1 MKQILVA
8 VLFFLFSNLYSQL
21 SSEVLRLVNTVPKA
35 TQSDLQFV
43 DLDNS
48 ESKVYKICDS
58 ISKIAA
64 NKEKEYLA
72 FNGDVSLRYFFMKKL
87 VESNSSCLTELY
99 KKYLKDDKTITLKYG
114 CIVDI
119 FNLANVL
126 YESVYLIPDE
136 ISRLKKSKK
145 LTKEDMFF
153 LKELGNG
160 IPKNYNNWTIK
171 QAKKRIAEFDEV
183 ALNDKETKQ
192 ANIEFIC
199 MINESFEVQVSKYE
213 KLVFFQEKYNSSII
227 SEYIDYCKKK

>member
-21 SSEVLRLVNTVPKA
+21 SSEVLRLENTMPK
-35 TQSDLQFV
+35 TMQSNIDFF
-43 DLDNS
+43 DLDNP
-48 ESKVYKICDS
+48 ESKIYKICDS
-58 ISKIAA
+58 ISKIAT

-99 KKYLKDDKTITLKYG
+99 KKYLKDDKKIKLSYG
-114 CIVDI
+114 CTIDI
-119 FNLANVL
+119 FNLADVL

-145 LTKEDMFF
+145 LTKEDLLF

-199 MINESFEVQVSKYE
+199 MINESSQVQVVKYE
-213 KLVFFQEKYNSSII
+213 RLAFFQEKYNSSII